1 MELLSEDHSDT
12 SSTQDMSHS
21 TITTIK
27 SSLVAHEMKE
37 FGLIHNPYNISSLH
51 DTTTQSSKGG
61 PPPRSSPMTTRAAD
75 RFRHVA
81 HPQGTYYPKFIAT

>member
-37 FGLIHNPYNISSLH
+37 FGLIHN
-51 DTTTQSSKGG
+51 TTTQSSKGG